1 MKSILK
7 ISITILVSL
16 IASGVFAQSLPDIS
30 YRDYGYKK
38 QVKKVEQIYYSFD
51 GENVEKVEKLIRVF
65 NDDGNLESYENQSFL
80 DDSWAKSKTVYKKG
94 RLHQEIWEHSNPYL
108 NRTYTYEYNKENRV
122 TKEKIRFKDGAKSY
136 IDFQYQN
143 QQLNLINAEID
154 GVKSS
159 TERHYSQNG
168 NLYKEI
174 HRQKVPGENDIITNY
189 FYLEDREILSF
200 VEPQSYFYATAYLKD
215 AMDEIAIEIKFKL
228 IEDSTA
234 QNKLLKG
241 IQRFDAEAPKDNL
254 PFDLQ
259 EYSEQTLQAYAK
271 NPEELK
277 PYRILVFLHDEH
289 KNIIAEAEVDLKT
302 KKITGIGFFKITYT
316 DGKITGNTDFQHK
329 KLHIFEALLEKSQLP

>member
-1 MKSILK
+1 MKN
-7 ISITILVSL
+7 L
-16 IASGVFAQSLPDIS
+16 IFVCLLFFLTNAFAQSLPDIS
-30 YRDYGYKK
+30 YQDYGYKK
-38 QVKKVEQIYYSFD
+38 QVQKVEQIYYSFD
-51 GENVEKVEKLIRVF
+51 GENVDKVEKLIRVF
-65 NDDGNLESYENQSFL
+65 NADGNLESYENQSFL
-80 DDSWAKSKTVYKKG
+80 DESWAKSKTVYKKG

-108 NRTYTYEYNKENRV
+108 NRTYTYEYDKENRI

-143 QQLNLINAEID
+143 NQLNFINAEID

-159 TERHYSQNG
+159 TDRHYSQNG

-174 HRQKVPGENDIITNY
+174 HRQKVPGETDIITNY
-189 FYLEDREILSF
+189 FYLEDCEILSF
-200 VEPQSYFYATAYLKD
+200 VAPQSYFYATAYLKD

-228 IEDSTA
+228 IEDSIV

-259 EYSEQTLQAYAK
+259 GYSEQTLQAYAK

-277 PYRILVFLHDEH
+277 PYRMLVFLHDEH
-289 KNIIAEAEVDLKT
+289 KNIIAEAEVDIKS
-302 KKITGIGFFKITYT
+302 KKIAGIGFFQITYA
-316 DGKITGNTDFQHK
+316 DGTVTGNTDFQHK

>member
-1 MKSILK
+1 MKNLIF
-7 ISITILVSL
+7 VCSL
-16 IASGVFAQSLPDIS
+16 FFLTNAFAQSLPDIS
-30 YRDYGYKK
+30 YQDYGYKK
-38 QVKKVEQIYYSFD
+38 PLQKVQQIYYSFD
-51 GENVEKVEKLIRVF
+51 GESVEKVEKLIRVF
-65 NDDGNLESYENQSFL
+65 NADGNLESYENQSFL

-94 RLHQEIWEHSNPYL
+94 RLHQEIWQHSNPYL
-108 NRTYTYEYNKENRV
+108 NRTYTYEYDKENRV

-174 HRQKVPGENDIITNY
+174 HRQKVPGENDIITHY

-200 VEPQSYFYATAYLKD
+200 VAPQSYFYATAYLKD

-228 IEDSTA
+228 IEDSIA
-234 QNKLLKG
+234 QSKLLKG

-254 PFDLQ
+254 PFNLQ

-271 NPEELK
+271 NREDLN
-277 PYRILVFLHDEH
+277 PYRMLVFLHDEY
-289 KNIIAEAEVDLKT
+289 KNIIAEAEVDVKT
-302 KKITGIGFFKITYT
+302 KKIAGIGFFQISYA
-316 DGKITGNTDFQHK
+316 DGTITGNTDFQHK

>member
-1 MKSILK
+1 MKYQILLLFICAVATK
-7 ISITILVSL
+7 VT
-16 IASGVFAQSLPDIS
+16 AQSLPEIS
-30 YRDYGYKK
+30 YRDYGYIK
-38 QVKKVEQIYYSFD
+38 QVQKVEQIYYSFD
-51 GENVEKVEKLIRVF
+51 GESVEKVEKLIRVF
-65 NDDGNLESYENQSFL
+65 NANGNLESYENQSFL

-136 IDFQYQN
+136 IDFQYQSN
-143 QQLNLINAEID
+143 QLNLINAEID

-174 HRQKVPGENDIITNY
+174 HRQKVPDENDIITNY

-200 VEPQSYFYATAYLKD
+200 VAPQSYFYATAYLKD

-234 QNKLLKG
+234 QSNLLKG
-241 IQRFDAEAPKDNL
+241 IQRFDTEAPKDNL

-259 EYSEQTLQAYAK
+259 GYSEQTLQAYAK

-277 PYRILVFLHDEH
+277 PYRMLVFLHDEH

-302 KKITGIGFFKITYT
+302 KKITGIGFFQISYA
-316 DGKITGNTDFQHK
+316 DGTITGNTDFQHK

>member
-1 MKSILK
+1 MKN
-7 ISITILVSL
+7 L
-16 IASGVFAQSLPDIS
+16 IFVCLLFFLTNAFAQSLPDIS
-30 YRDYGYKK
+30 YQDYGYKK
-38 QVKKVEQIYYSFD
+38 QVKKVERIYYSFD

-65 NDDGNLESYENQSFL
+65 NADGNLESYENQSFL

-108 NRTYTYEYNKENRV
+108 NRTYTYEYDKENRI

-143 QQLNLINAEID
+143 KQLHLIEAEID

-200 VEPQSYFYATAYLKD
+200 VAPQSYFYATAYLKD
-215 AMDEIAIEIKFKL
+215 AMDEIGIEIKFKL
-228 IEDSTA
+228 IEDSIA
-234 QNKLLKG
+234 QSKLLKG

-254 PFDLQ
+254 PFNLQ
-259 EYSEQTLQAYAK
+259 EYSEQTIQAYAK
-271 NPEELK
+271 NPKELK

-289 KNIIAEAEVDLKT
+289 KNIIAEAEVDVKT
-302 KKITGIGFFKITYT
+302 KKIAGIGFFQITYA
-316 DGKITGNTDFQHK
+316 DGTVTGNTDFQHK
-329 KLHIFEALLEKSQLP
+329 KRHIFEAMLEKSQLP

>member
-1 MKSILK
+1 MKN
-7 ISITILVSL
+7 L
-16 IASGVFAQSLPDIS
+16 IIVCLLFFLANAFAQSLPEIS
-30 YRDYGYKK
+30 CQDYGYKK

-65 NDDGNLESYENQSFL
+65 NADGNLESYENQSFL
-80 DDSWAKSKTVYKKG
+80 DESWAKSKTVYKNG
-94 RLHQEIWEHSNPYL
+94 RLHQEIWQHSNPYL
-108 NRTYTYEYNKENRV
+108 NRTYTYEYDKENRII
-122 TKEKIRFKDGAKSY
+122 KEKIRFKDGAKSY

-143 QQLNLINAEID
+143 KQLNLIDAEID

-174 HRQKVPGENDIITNY
+174 HHQKVPGEADIITNY

-200 VEPQSYFYATAYLKD
+200 VAPQSYFYATAYLKD
-215 AMDEIAIEIKFKL
+215 AMDEIAMEIKFKL

-234 QNKLLKG
+234 QSKILKG
-241 IQRFDAEAPKDNL
+241 IQRFDAEVPKDNL

-259 EYSEQTLQAYAK
+259 GYSEQTLQVYSK

-277 PYRILVFLHDEH
+277 PYRMLVFLRDEH
-289 KNIIAEAEVDLKT
+289 KNIIAEAEVDIKT
-302 KKITGIGFFKITYT
+302 KKIAGIGFFQITYA
-316 DGKITGNTDFQHK
+316 DGTVMGNTDFQHK
-329 KLHIFEALLEKSQLP
+329 KVYIFEAMLEKYQLP

>member
-1 MKSILK
+1 MKN
-7 ISITILVSL
+7 L
-16 IASGVFAQSLPDIS
+16 IFVCLLFFLTNAFAQSLPEIS

-51 GENVEKVEKLIRVF
+51 GENVEKVEQLIRVF
-65 NDDGNLESYENQSFL
+65 NADGNLESYENQSFL
-80 DDSWAKSKTVYKKG
+80 DESWAKSKTVYKKG
-94 RLHQEIWEHSNPYL
+94 RLQQEIWEHSNPYL
-108 NRTYTYEYNKENRV
+108 NRTYTYEYDKENRI

-143 QQLNLINAEID
+143 NQLNFINAEID

-174 HRQKVPGENDIITNY
+174 HRQKVPGETDIITNY
-189 FYLEDREILSF
+189 FYLEDCEILSF
-200 VEPQSYFYATAYLKD
+200 VAPQSYFYATAYLKD

-228 IEDSTA
+228 IEDSIV

-259 EYSEQTLQAYAK
+259 GYSEQTLQAYAK

-277 PYRILVFLHDEH
+277 PYRMLVFLHDEH
-289 KNIIAEAEVDLKT
+289 KNIIAEAEVDIKS
-302 KKITGIGFFKITYT
+302 KKIAGIGFFQITYA
-316 DGKITGNTDFQHK
+316 DGTVTGNTDFQHK

>member
-1 MKSILK
+1 MTSVLKS
-7 ISITILVSL
+7 SITIFALL
-16 IASGVFAQSLPDIS
+16 IASVGFAQSLPDIS
-30 YRDYGYKK
+30 YQDYGYKK

-65 NDDGNLESYENQSFL
+65 NADGNLESYENQSFL
-80 DDSWAKSKTVYKKG
+80 DESWAKSKTVYRKG

-108 NRTYTYEYNKENRV
+108 NRTYTYEYDNENRI

-143 QQLNLINAEID
+143 NQLNLINAEID

-159 TERHYSQNG
+159 TERHYSQKG

-174 HRQKVPGENDIITNY
+174 HRQKVPGETDIITNY

-200 VEPQSYFYATAYLKD
+200 VAPQSYFYATVYLKD
-215 AMDEIAIEIKFKL
+215 EMDEIGMEIKFKL
-228 IEDSTA
+228 IEDSIA
-234 QNKLLKG
+234 QSKLLKG

-259 EYSEQTLQAYAK
+259 GYSDQTLQAYAK

-277 PYRILVFLHDEH
+277 PYRMLVFLRDEH
-289 KNIIAEAEVDLKT
+289 KNIIAEAKVDEKT
-302 KKITGIGFFKITYT
+302 KKIAGIGFFQITYA
-316 DGKITGNTDFQHK
+316 DGTITGNTDFQHK
-329 KLHIFEALLEKSQLP
+329 KGHIFEAMLDKYQLP

>member
-1 MKSILK
+1 MKNLIF
-7 ISITILVSL
+7 ICSL
-16 IASGVFAQSLPDIS
+16 FFLTNAFAQSLPDIS
-30 YRDYGYKK
+30 YQDYGYKK

-65 NDDGNLESYENQSFL
+65 NADGNLESYENQSFL

-108 NRTYTYEYNKENRV
+108 NRTYTYEYDKENRI
-122 TKEKIRFKDGAKSY
+122 TKEKIRFKEGAKSY

-143 QQLNLINAEID
+143 KQLHLINAEID

-174 HRQKVPGENDIITNY
+174 HRQKVPGEADIITNY

-200 VEPQSYFYATAYLKD
+200 VAPQSYFYATAYLKD

-228 IEDSTA
+228 IEDSIA

-254 PFDLQ
+254 PFNLQ

-277 PYRILVFLHDEH
+277 PYRMLVFLHDEY

-302 KKITGIGFFKITYT
+302 KKITGIGFFQISYA
-316 DGKITGNTDFQHK
+316 DGTVKGNTDFQHK
-329 KLHIFEALLEKSQLP
+329 KVHIFEAILEKYQLP